1 VRKIESARLFQSS
14 VWRQFD
20 VRLSVLI
27 LASTLGASL
36 ALAADPV
43 KASFEKDILPLIE
56 DHCFACHGD
65 GQEKGGIKF
74 DSFKAAGDV
83 HRGYKLWEQVFR
95 KVRAG
100 EMPPE
105 GRKKRPNKEEQALIT
120 GWIRH
125 SLDDFYVN
133 SPPDPGRVT
142 VRRLNRS
149 EYNNVIR
156 DLLKV
161 DFKPAKDFPA
171 DDSGHG
177 FDNIGDVLSM
187 SPLLLEK
194 YLAAAEKI
202 AEQAVV
208 VPTRGQ
214 PMNPNRLTAFQ
225 RQYFRYPIPRNLRRR
240 AAEGFIRPF
249 LRRAYRR
256 EVTQEEVG
264 RVMRLAKQAVDDG
277 GSFEEGVRLAVMA
290 TLISPHFIFRWELD
304 GAPDNPKAIRSL
316 NEFELA
322 SRLSFF
328 IWSSL
333 PDDQLLQL
341 ANQGQLRKNLNAEVS
356 RMLKDQRAESL
367 VENFAG
373 QWLELRNL
381 NVYRPD
387 RKLFPSYTPELR
399 DDMRRETELLFAHVM
414 RGNRSVLELI
424 SADYS
429 FLNARLAAHYGIK
442 NINGNNFRQV
452 SLKGTGRG
460 GILGHASVLTI
471 TSDPNRTSPVK
482 RGKYVLENILGTPP
496 PPAPPD
502 VPELEMTGAN
512 KGTLREQMIKHR
524 ANAVCASC
532 HEKMDPIG
540 FAFEHFDAIG
550 RYRTQDNGEP
560 IDAAGK
566 LDTGESFKNASDL
579 RGIVVGKKR
588 DLFARCLTEK
598 MLTYA
603 LGRGLEYYD
612 KRTVDKIVQRLQQNG
627 YQFNEL
633 VGGIITSLPFDMKRG
648 EAGK

>member
-1 VRKIESARLFQSS
+1 MRISTF
-14 VWRQFD
+14 
-20 VRLSVLI
+20 I
-27 LASTLGASL
+27 LANVLGGGFVVAVE
-36 ALAADPV
+36 PE
-43 KASFEKDILPLIE
+43 KANFEKDILPLIE
-56 DHCFACHGD
+56 DHCFGCHGD

-74 DSFKAAGDV
+74 DSFKTAGNI

-105 GRKKRPNKEEQALIT
+105 GRKKRPNKDEQTLIA

-125 SLDDFYVN
+125 SLDDFYLN
-133 SPPDPGRVT
+133 SPADPGRVT
-142 VRRLNRS
+142 VRRLNRT
-149 EYNNVIR
+149 EYNNVMR
-156 DLLKV
+156 DLMKV

-194 YLAAAEKI
+194 YLTAAEMI
-202 AEQAVV
+202 AEQAVAI
-208 VPTRGQ
+208 PDKGKPLSASQ
-214 PMNPNRLTAFQ
+214 LTEFQ
-225 RQYFRYPIPRNLRRR
+225 KQYFRYPIPRDKRRQV
-240 AAEGFIRPF
+240 AEGFVRPF
-249 LRRAYRR
+249 LRRAFRR
-256 EVTQEEVG
+256 DVTQDEVG
-264 RVMRLAKQAVDDG
+264 RIMRLAKQAVDDG
-277 GSFEEGVRLAVMA
+277 GSFEEGIRLAVMA

-304 GAPDNPKAIRSL
+304 GAPENPKAIRSL

-333 PDDQLLQL
+333 PDDRLLHL
-341 ANQGQLRKNLNAEVS
+341 ANRAELRENLSAEVS
-356 RMLKDQRAESL
+356 RMLKDTRADSL

-387 RKLFPSYTPELR
+387 RKLFPTYTPALR

-414 RGNRSVLELI
+414 RGNHSVLELLT
-424 SADYS
+424 AEYS
-429 FLNARLAAHYGIK
+429 FLNARLAAHYGVK
-442 NINGNNFRQV
+442 NVVGDQFRQV
-452 SLKGTGRG
+452 PLKGTGRG
-460 GILGHASVLTI
+460 GILGHASILTI

-502 VPELEMTGAN
+502 VPGLEVSGAN
-512 KGTLREQMIKHR
+512 KGTLREQMVKHR
-524 ANAVCASC
+524 TNPVCASC

-566 LDTGESFKNASDL
+566 LDSGEVFKNATDL
-579 RGIVVGKKR
+579 RHILTSKKNN
-588 DLFARCLTEK
+588 LFARCLTEK

-612 KRTVDKIVQRLQQNG
+612 KRTVDSIVKRLEKNG
-627 YQFNEL
+627 HKFNDL
-633 VGGIITSLPFDMKRG
+633 VDGIVTSLAFDKKRG
-648 EAGK
+648 EAGKK

>member
-1 VRKIESARLFQSS
+1 LAQNVGHIQRI
-14 VWRQFD
+14 
-20 VRLSVLI
+20 I
-27 LASTLGASL
+27 LLDLLKTML
-36 ALAADPV
+36 ALLIVVPIYAADTE
-43 KASFEKDILPLIE
+43 KRSFERDILPVLE
-56 DHCFACHGD
+56 KYCFTCHGD
-65 GQEKGGIKF
+65 GQKKGGIQLDVYKV
-74 DSFKAAGDV
+74 DGDV

-105 GRKKRPNKEEQALIT
+105 GRKKRPNKEEQALIV

-202 AEQAVV
+202 SEQVVAV
-208 VPTRGQ
+208 PARGQ
-214 PMNPNRLTAFQ
+214 PMDSKRLTAFQ
-225 RQYFRYPIPRNLRRR
+225 RQYFRYPIPRTLRRQ
-240 AAEGFIRPF
+240 AAEGFVRPF

-256 EVTQEEVG
+256 GVTQEEVG

-277 GSFEEGVRLAVMA
+277 GSFEEGVRLALMA

-304 GAPDNPKAIRSL
+304 GAPGNPKAIRSL

-328 IWSSL
+328 IWSSQ
-333 PDDQLLQL
+333 PDDRLLHL
-341 ANQGQLRKNLNAEVS
+341 ANQGQLRKNLKAEVS
-356 RMLKDQRAESL
+356 RMLKDQRAFSL

-399 DDMRRETELLFAHVM
+399 DDMRRETELFFGHVM
-414 RGNRSVLELI
+414 RGNRNVLELI

-429 FLNARLAAHYGIK
+429 FLNARLAKHYGIK
-442 NINGNNFRQV
+442 NVNGSNFRQI

-460 GILGHASVLTI
+460 GVLGHASVLTI

-496 PPAPPD
+496 PPPPPD
-502 VPELEMTGAN
+502 VPELEVVGAN
-512 KGTLREQMIKHR
+512 TGTLREQMIKHR
-524 ANAVCASC
+524 TNAVCASC

-550 RYRTQDNGEP
+550 RYRTQDNGQP
-560 IDAAGK
+560 INAAGK
-566 LDTGESFKNASDL
+566 LDSGESFKNAADL
-579 RGIVVGKKR
+579 REILADEKR
-588 DLFARCLTEK
+588 NLVARCLTEK

-612 KRTVDKIVQRLQQNG
+612 KRTVDAIVQRLGKNG
-627 YQFNEL
+627 YKFNDL
-633 VGGIITSLPFDMKRG
+633 IGGIVTSLPFDMKRG

>member
-1 VRKIESARLFQSS
+1 MRIFTYILFGTICGLTA
-14 VWRQFD
+14 F
-20 VRLSVLI
+20 
-27 LASTLGASL
+27 
-36 ALAADPV
+36 AADPA
-43 KASFEKDILPLIE
+43 KAKFEKDILPLIE

-74 DSFKAAGDV
+74 DDFKKAGDV

-105 GRKKRPNKEEQALIT
+105 GRKKRPNKEEQTLIA

-142 VRRLNRS
+142 VRRLNRT

-156 DLLKV
+156 DLMMV
-161 DFKPAKDFPA
+161 DFQPAKDFPA

-202 AEQAVV
+202 AEQAVA
-208 VPTRGQ
+208 VPEQGK
-214 PMNPNRLTAFQ
+214 PMDPKKITDFQ
-225 RQYFRYPIPRNLRRR
+225 RHYFRYPIPQGERRE
-240 AAEGFIRPF
+240 AAVEFVRKF

-256 EVTQEEVG
+256 DIEQDEAKRIMV
-264 RVMRLAKQAVDDG
+264 LAGQAMVDG
-277 GSFEEGVRLAVMA
+277 GSFEEAVRLAVMA
-290 TLISPHFIFRWELD
+290 TLVSPHFIFRWELD

-333 PDDQLLQL
+333 PDEKLLQL
-341 ANQGQLRKNLNAEVS
+341 ARQGELRKNLSAEVS
-356 RMLKDQRAESL
+356 RMLKDDRAKSL

-387 RKLFPSYTPELR
+387 RKLFPTYTPELR
-399 DDMRRETELLFAHVM
+399 DDMRRETELLFGHVM
-414 RGNRSVLELI
+414 RENRSVLELL

-429 FLNARLAAHYGIK
+429 FLNARLAKHYGVK
-442 NINGNNFRQV
+442 NIAGNQFRQV

-460 GILGHASVLTI
+460 GILGHASILTV

-496 PPAPPD
+496 PPPPPD
-502 VPELEMTGAN
+502 VPELEVVGAD
-512 KGTLREQMIKHR
+512 KGTLREQMVKHR
-524 ANAVCASC
+524 TNAVCASC

-550 RYRTQDNGEP
+550 RYRAKDNGQP

-566 LDTGESFKNASDL
+566 LDSGEAFKNAAEL
-579 RGIVVGKKR
+579 RQILTNKKS

-612 KRTVDKIVQRLQQNG
+612 KRTVDTIVKRLQSKG
-627 YQFNEL
+627 YRFNEL
-633 VGGIITSLPFDMKRG
+633 IGGIVTSLPFDMKRG